1 MEAADR
7 CPGLHAQPL
16 RQDGCKVS
24 CGGSTVGDSGDRA
37 GNEAESASGGS
48 KPGQSWHG
56 CLVHPGPWQH
66 LCLLLFL
73 SDIEQFENCLLV
85 IPALS
90 AEARNECG
98 YHCNWE

>member
-1 MEAADR
+1 MRAVDG

-24 CGGSTVGDSGDRA
+24 CVGSTVAGSGDMA
-37 GNEAESASGGS
+37 GNEDESACRGS
-48 KPGQSWHG
+48 EPGQSGHG

-73 SDIEQFENCLLV
+73 NRIEKCENVMFTACL
-85 IPALS
+85 
-90 AEARNECG
+90 
-98 YHCNWE
+98 